1 MQEQGFRVYT
11 LLLYS
16 MPLHPFCFIE
26 NVGRQQQYMGTL
38 ERIYGKRFQVF
49 AGLYL
54 ELFPVMN
61 ISLFPKIGS

>member
-1 MQEQGFRVYT
+1 MK
-11 LLLYS
+11 
-16 MPLHPFCFIE
+16 
-26 NVGRQQQYMGTL
+26 NVGRQQQCMGAL

-49 AGLYL
+49 SGLYL